1 MTTPQFDIRPS
12 LIKGDPADAYLHW
25 TKEVMRLESI
35 NPKVLMDFSTPY
47 PGVLCGVGEAKALLL
62 NVLPKV
68 EQDRK
73 AHNGGDIVQVWAMEE
88 GEKFK
93 EYADEFADDTAD
105 FDALPIISSVAGLIT
120 S

>member
-25 TKEVMRLESI
+25 TKEVMRLESL

-47 PGVLCGVGEAKALLL
+47 PGVLCGVEEAKALLL

-68 EQDRK
+68 EQDRRQ
-73 AHNGGDIVQVWAMEE
+73 IMEE
-88 GEKFK
+88 ILFKFGRWK
-93 EYADEFADDTAD
+93 KVKNLKQGNLCCE
-105 FDALPIISSVAGLIT
+105 
-120 S
+120 

>member
-25 TKEVMRLESI
+25 TKEVMRLESL

-47 PGVLCGVGEAKALLL
+47 PGVLCGVEEAKALLL

-68 EQDRK
+68 EQDRQ
-73 AHNGGDIVQVWAMEE
+73 ANN
-88 GEKFK
+88 
-93 EYADEFADDTAD
+93 
-105 FDALPIISSVAGLIT
+105 
-120 S
+120 